1 MPAIGSDNDT
11 DMICDSIRRSA
22 DICETFSFEHRFDID
37 TSGSRNI
44 AIADIATFAN
54 MSLSPRDQ
62 LAKPGYSMHA
72 RDTSVRG
79 MPEAMLRYGVKQ
91 SSVCFESIHDR
102 IMSNRMHDIT
112 EVLLIAQRH

>member
-11 DMICDSIRRSA
+11 DMIC

-62 LAKPGYSMHA
+62 LSKPGYSMHA

-79 MPEAMLRYGVKQ
+79 MPEAMLRYGVRL
-91 SSVCFESIHDR
+91 SSRASV
-102 IMSNRMHDIT
+102 SNQYSMI
-112 EVLLIAQRH
+112 E